1 MRPTPPPGAGSS
13 AAAAAAAAAAQAEED
28 EDSMDEPPEVKQLM
42 QELGEGGPRAGVPN
56 LPDDGLPMGS
66 GLPPPK

>member
-1 MRPTPPPGAGSS
+1 
-13 AAAAAAAAAAQAEED
+13 
-28 EDSMDEPPEVKQLM
+28 MDEPPEVKQLM